1 MKVTITKVESRRTGT
16 APEGTPPYIYEIFY
30 KTDTGMTGS
39 IEMFHSE
46 YSPENALKKI
56 QEEIVPKAAMIGK
69 TFEIK

>member
-1 MKVTITKVESRRTGT
+1 MKVTITKVTQRRTGE
-16 APEGTPPYIYEIFY
+16 APEGTPPYLYNIFY
-30 KTDTGMTGS
+30 KTDTNLVGE

-46 YSPENALKKI
+46 YSPDNALKKI

>member
-1 MKVTITKVESRRTGT
+1 MKVQITDVEQRRTGL
-16 APEGTPPYIYEIFY
+16 APKGTPPYVYEIFY
-30 KTDTGMTGS
+30 KTDTGMSGS

-69 TFEIK
+69 TFEVK